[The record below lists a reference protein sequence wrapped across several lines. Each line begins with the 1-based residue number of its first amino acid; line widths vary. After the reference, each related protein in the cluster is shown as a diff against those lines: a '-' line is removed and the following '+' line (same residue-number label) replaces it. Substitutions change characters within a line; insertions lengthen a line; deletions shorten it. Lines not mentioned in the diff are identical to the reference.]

1 MYHIINKIYFLN
13 LFRAFLNMAF
23 NGDEATACSLLSLH
37 NVAFQVH
44 VTRLLKKFYSKIRIK
59 FQSKLKL
66 KIIFL
71 DEVNATNP

>member
-1 MYHIINKIYFLN
+1 
-13 LFRAFLNMAF
+13 MAF

-59 FQSKLKL
+59 F
-66 KIIFL
+66 
-71 DEVNATNP
+71 